1 MKLGLS
7 TYSLHGQLSSGAM
20 SVPDVIDFAADHG
33 AVHVEIVP
41 LSYNLTEQPELIEQ
55 IVTRARERGIE
66 LSNYAIGANFLTD
79 SDEEYEREI
88 QRVMDEVNIAQQLG
102 VTLMRHDVA
111 SSSDVSIQHFHQQL
125 NRLASACRRIAD
137 HAQQYGITTSV
148 ENHGFFIQQADRVQT
163 LIQTVD
169 RPNYKT
175 TLDIGNFLCADE
187 NPVAAVAQNLPYASM
202 VHVKDFYIRPGYR
215 PPGEGWFTS
224 TAGQYLRGAIIGQG
238 DIDMWEVLRIVKHS
252 GYDGYIS
259 VEFEGMENDL
269 LGARI
274 GLANVQRI
282 WDEV

>member
-20 SVPDVIDFAADHG
+20 NVLDVIDFAADHG

-55 IVTRARERGIE
+55 IVQRAKERDIE
-66 LSNYAIGANFLTD
+66 ISNYAIGANFLTD
-79 SDEEYEREI
+79 NDEAYEKEI
-88 QRVMDEVNIAQQLG
+88 QRVMDEVNIAHQLG
-102 VTLMRHDVA
+102 VKLMRHDVA
-111 SSSDVSIQHFHQQL
+111 SSTDVSIQYFNQQL
-125 NRLASACRRIAD
+125 DRLASACRRIAD
-137 HAQQYGITTSV
+137 HAQPYGITTSV
-148 ENHGFFIQQADRVQT
+148 ENHGFFIQHADRVQA
-163 LIQTVD
+163 LVEAVG

-175 TLDIGNFLCADE
+175 TLDIGNFVCADE
-187 NPVAAVAQNLPYASM
+187 NPIAAVAQNLPYASM
-202 VHVKDFYIRPGYR
+202 VHVKDFYIRPRYR
-215 PPGEGWFTS
+215 HPGEGWFTS
-224 TAGQYLRGAIIGQG
+224 TAGQFLRGAIIGQG

-259 VEFEGMENDL
+259 VEFEGLENDL

-274 GLANVQRI
+274 GLENVQRI

>member
-20 SVPDVIDFAADHG
+20 NVVDVIDFAADHG

-41 LSYNLTEQPELIEQ
+41 LSYNLTEQPELIEH
-55 IVTRARERGIE
+55 IVQRAKERDIE
-66 LSNYAIGANFLTD
+66 ISNYAIGANFLTD
-79 SDEEYEREI
+79 SDEAYEKEI
-88 QRVMDEVNIAQQLG
+88 QRVMDEVNIAHQLG
-102 VTLMRHDVA
+102 VKLMRHDVA
-111 SSSDVSIQHFHQQL
+111 SSTDVSIQHFNQQL
-125 NRLASACRRIAD
+125 DRLTSACRRIAD

-148 ENHGFFIQQADRVQT
+148 ENHGFFIQQADRVQA
-163 LIQTVD
+163 LIQAVD

-187 NPVAAVAQNLPYASM
+187 NPIAAVPQNLPYASM
-202 VHVKDFYIRPGYR
+202 VHVKDFYIRPAYR
-215 PPGEGWFTS
+215 HPGEGWFTS

-238 DIDMWEVLRIVKHS
+238 DIDMWEVLRIVKQS

-259 VEFEGMENDL
+259 VEFEGLENDL

-274 GLANVQRI
+274 GLENVQRI

>member
-20 SVPDVIDFAADHG
+20 NVLDVIDFAADHG
-33 AVHVEIVP
+33 AAHVEIVP

-55 IVTRARERGIE
+55 IVKRTSERGIDI
-66 LSNYAIGANFLTD
+66 SNYAIGANFLTD
-79 SDEEYEREI
+79 NDEAYEKEI
-88 QRVMDEVNIAQQLG
+88 QRVMDEVNIAHQLG
-102 VTLMRHDVA
+102 VKLMRHDVA
-111 SSSDVSIQHFHQQL
+111 SSPDVSIQHFNQQL
-125 NRLASACRRIAD
+125 DRLASACRRIAD
-137 HAQQYGITTSV
+137 HANSYGITTSV
-148 ENHGFFIQQADRVQT
+148 ENHGFFIQHADRVQT
-163 LIQTVD
+163 LVQAVN

-187 NPVAAVAQNLPYASM
+187 NPIAAVPKNVPYASM
-202 VHVKDFYIRPGYR
+202 VHVKDFYIRPADR
-215 PPGEGWFTS
+215 HPGEGWFTS
-224 TAGQYLRGAIIGQG
+224 TAGQFLRGAIIGQG

-259 VEFEGMENDL
+259 VEFEGLENDL

-274 GLANVQRI
+274 GLENVQRI

>member
-20 SVPDVIDFAADHG
+20 NVVDVIDFAADHG

-41 LSYNLTEQPELIEQ
+41 LSYNLTEQSELIEH
-55 IVTRARERGIE
+55 IVQRAKERDIE
-66 LSNYAIGANFLTD
+66 ISNYAIGANFLTD
-79 SDEEYEREI
+79 SDEAYEKEI
-88 QRVMDEVNIAQQLG
+88 QRVMDEVNIAHQLG
-102 VTLMRHDVA
+102 VKLMRHDVA
-111 SSSDVSIQHFHQQL
+111 SSTDVSIQHFNQQL
-125 NRLASACRRIAD
+125 DRLTSACRRIAD

-148 ENHGFFIQQADRVQT
+148 ENHGFFIQQSDRVQA
-163 LIQTVD
+163 LIQAVD

-187 NPVAAVAQNLPYASM
+187 NPIAAVPQNLPYASM
-202 VHVKDFYIRPGYR
+202 VHVKDFYIRPAYR
-215 PPGEGWFTS
+215 HPGEGWFTS

-238 DIDMWEVLRIVKHS
+238 DIDMWEVLRIVKQS
-252 GYDGYIS
+252 GYDGYVS
-259 VEFEGMENDL
+259 VEFEGLENDL

-274 GLANVQRI
+274 GLENVQRI

>member
-20 SVPDVIDFAADHG
+20 NVVDVIDFAADHG

-41 LSYNLTEQPELIEQ
+41 LSYNLTEQPELIEH
-55 IVTRARERGIE
+55 IVQRAKERDIE
-66 LSNYAIGANFLTD
+66 ISNYAIGANFLTD
-79 SDEEYEREI
+79 SDEAYEKEI
-88 QRVMDEVNIAQQLG
+88 QRVMDEVNIAHQLG
-102 VTLMRHDVA
+102 VKLMRHDVA
-111 SSSDVSIQHFHQQL
+111 SSTDVSIQHFNQQL
-125 NRLASACRRIAD
+125 DRLTSACRRIAD

-148 ENHGFFIQQADRVQT
+148 ENHGFFIQQADRVQA
-163 LIQTVD
+163 LIQAVD

-187 NPVAAVAQNLPYASM
+187 NPIAAVPQNLPYASM
-202 VHVKDFYIRPGYR
+202 VHVKDFYIRPAYR
-215 PPGEGWFTS
+215 HPGEGWFTS

-238 DIDMWEVLRIVKHS
+238 DIDMWEVLRIVKQS
-252 GYDGYIS
+252 GYDGYVS
-259 VEFEGMENDL
+259 VEFEGLENDL

-274 GLANVQRI
+274 GLENVQRI

>member
-20 SVPDVIDFAADHG
+20 NVVDVIDFAADHG

-41 LSYNLTEQPELIEQ
+41 LSYNLTEQPELIEH
-55 IVTRARERGIE
+55 IVQRAKERDIE
-66 LSNYAIGANFLTD
+66 ISNYAIGANFLTD
-79 SDEEYEREI
+79 SDEAYEKEI
-88 QRVMDEVNIAQQLG
+88 QRVMDEVNIAHQLG
-102 VTLMRHDVA
+102 VKLMRHDVA
-111 SSSDVSIQHFHQQL
+111 SSTDVSIQHFNQQL
-125 NRLASACRRIAD
+125 DRLTSACRRIAD

-148 ENHGFFIQQADRVQT
+148 ENHGFFIQQADRVQA
-163 LIQTVD
+163 LIQAVD

-187 NPVAAVAQNLPYASM
+187 NPIAAVPQNLPYASM
-202 VHVKDFYIRPGYR
+202 VHVKDFYIRPAYR
-215 PPGEGWFTS
+215 HPGEGWFTS

-238 DIDMWEVLRIVKHS
+238 DIDMWEVLRIIKQS
-252 GYDGYIS
+252 GYDGYVS
-259 VEFEGMENDL
+259 VEFEGLENDL

-274 GLANVQRI
+274 GLENVQRI

>member
-20 SVPDVIDFAADHG
+20 NVVDVIDFAADHG

-41 LSYNLTEQPELIEQ
+41 LSYNLTEQPELIEH
-55 IVTRARERGIE
+55 IVQRAKERDIE
-66 LSNYAIGANFLTD
+66 ISNYAIGANFLTD
-79 SDEEYEREI
+79 SDEAYEKEI
-88 QRVMDEVNIAQQLG
+88 QRVMDEVNIAHQLG
-102 VTLMRHDVA
+102 VKLMRHDVA
-111 SSSDVSIQHFHQQL
+111 SSTDVSIQHFNQQL
-125 NRLASACRRIAD
+125 DRLTSACRRIAD

-148 ENHGFFIQQADRVQT
+148 ENHGFFIQQADRVQA
-163 LIQTVD
+163 LIQAVD

-187 NPVAAVAQNLPYASM
+187 NPIAAVPQNLPYASM
-202 VHVKDFYIRPGYR
+202 VHVKDFYIRPAYR
-215 PPGEGWFTS
+215 HPGEGWFTS

-252 GYDGYIS
+252 GYDGYVS
-259 VEFEGMENDL
+259 VEFEGLENDL

-274 GLANVQRI
+274 GLENVQRI